1 MAYVPKRIDMTIT
14 LSNRERVH
22 IEGERRPLPT
32 DECELAELMM
42 AAYQGTVDDEGEN
55 VEQALDEIRKTFS
68 GEYGPFR
75 PECSR
80 VVQREAR
87 IVSATLV
94 TGWQGRPFV
103 AFAMTAPNWKR
114 KGIARASMVNTMQ
127 DLIERGETLLSLV
140 VTVRNEPAYALYQ
153 TLGFVS
159 GR

>member
-1 MAYVPKRIDMTIT
+1 MADVPKRIDMTVT
-14 LSNRERVH
+14 LVSRERVP

-32 DECELAELMM
+32 DEYELAELMM
-42 AAYQGTVDDEGEN
+42 AAYRGTVDDEGDN
-55 VEQALDEIRKTFS
+55 VEQALAEVRKTFS
-68 GEYGPFR
+68 GEYGPFM

-127 DLIERGETLLSLV
+127 DLIERDETLLSLV
-140 VTVRNEPAYALYQ
+140 VTVKNEPAFALYQ
-153 TLGFVS
+153 TLDFVS